1 MLEEPLQVTILRAMK
16 ETFESKIVQG
26 PNFHFTLGPNCFIGR
41 SRFSER
47 DPLPMLSI
55 LEVPL
60 PPEERRQTRQVGSSV
75 SGKWELF
82 VQGFV
87 EDDEDRDTGFETR
100 RAYCLRDDVLCV
112 LQDERRKLTTH
123 TRSEYIFG
131 IKRISDI
138 YFDRGVV
145 RPDDERSATSYFW
158 VPLTID
164 IA

>member
-16 ETFESKIVQG
+16 EAFETNIVEG
-26 PNFHFTLGPNCFIGR
+26 NEFHSTLGPNCFIGR
-41 SRFSER
+41 SRFSDR

-60 PPEERRQTRQVGSSV
+60 PPEERRASRQTGSSV

-82 VQGFV
+82 IQGFI
-87 EDDEDRDTGFETR
+87 EDDGDRDTGFETR
-100 RAYCLRDDVLCV
+100 KAYCMRDDVLCV
-112 LQDERRKLTTH
+112 LEKERKKLTGH

-131 IKRISDI
+131 IKRIHDMH
-138 YFDRGVV
+138 FDRGVV